1 MEVLRLFTFTD
12 FSCNST
18 FGIKIHSR
26 ILLFNGYFHLLK
38 KKSVKKT
45 IINPQITDTF
55 FYSALFMPHTD
66 N

>member
-38 KKSVKKT
+38 KKSVKK
-45 IINPQITDTF
+45 Q
-55 FYSALFMPHTD
+55 
-66 N
+66 